1 MIFLKMNLLKL
12 VNRNEGPKLSEDE
25 PIRPRVCSENYED
38 PGSVSDD
45 DGALLP
51 DEGNP
56 YRDVWKVVVW
66 KKLNDER
73 VSVPERA
80 IYAALCGNLE
90 MLLPMCPTWEDQLWA
105 HLKTLVDVATELHL
119 RNARGADLGPL
130 PEDYPKENETLH
142 QILR

>member
-1 MIFLKMNLLKL
+1 MSREECSWVCAKVWSIERGGHCSIFSP
-12 VNRNEGPKLSEDE
+12 VP
-25 PIRPRVCSENYED
+25 
-38 PGSVSDD
+38 DD

-56 YRDVWKVVVW
+56 YRDVWKIVVW

-73 VSVPERA
+73 VCDPERA

-130 PEDYPKENETLH
+130 PEDYPKENETLQ

>member
-1 MIFLKMNLLKL
+1 MKT
-12 VNRNEGPKLSEDE
+12 LSEWPSSVTDE
-25 PIRPRVCSENYED
+25 
-38 PGSVSDD
+38 

-56 YRDVWKVVVW
+56 YRDVWKIVVW

-73 VSVPERA
+73 VCDSERA

-130 PEDYPKENETLH
+130 PEDYPKENETLQ
-142 QILR
+142 QILRFVLAQPSRDMTDIGSMRDFRLWSKTRSNA